1 MTTGFGKARSATGL
15 GADAASGRYASVMP
29 TDGTSIPRLAR
40 EGVRNIASLSIAA
53 LVAVVALVGYGALA
67 PLRFTP
73 DTVALTTFV
82 FWAAYSLGF
91 LILTHVTFNK
101 ADASTLRAWLAAT
114 NSPSRSLAIPSSAAQ
129 WAVLAVIA
137 VTLVLVLPG
146 LLDSVLANA
155 LSFAVVIAAWLVT
168 VTAYAVHYARLNTQ
182 EESLE
187 FPGRSGNQPV
197 FADYYYLAAQLATTF
212 SSSDVNILTTRA
224 RSIVTGQTYIGFA
237 FSTFIIAMLISVL
250 FITN

>member
-1 MTTGFGKARSATGL
+1 M
-15 GADAASGRYASVMP
+15 V
-29 TDGTSIPRLAR
+29 
-40 EGVRNIASLSIAA
+40 SL
-53 LVAVVALVGYGALA
+53 VALVGYAAVA
-67 PLRFTP
+67 PLRITP

-82 FWAAYSLGF
+82 FWIAYSLGL
-91 LILTHVTFNK
+91 LILTQLTFGK
-101 ADASTLRAWLAAT
+101 ADAGTLRIWLAST
-114 NSPSRSLAIPSSAAQ
+114 NSPSRSLAIPATAAL
-129 WAVLAVIA
+129 WAVLAEIA

-146 LLDSVLANA
+146 LLDSPLANA
-155 LSFAVVIAAWLVT
+155 LSFAVVITAWLVT

-187 FPGRSGNQPV
+187 FPGKKGDQAV

-250 FITN
+250 FLTN